1 MKIESLKQRQA
12 DSIAAL
18 KELLALDAPDM
29 SEVNR
34 LNDEVKSI
42 TDRIN
47 IARSVAQFQP
57 EPSEDEFQ
65 TEPQVKAWE
74 RQAIGA
80 GPDLRAFAGRD
91 NNEKAYNA
99 YAFGQWM
106 RATALKSASARKWC
120 QDHGV
125 LKAAD
130 IKAMNEGTGS
140 AGGFAVPTIISDQ
153 FVYLREQASI
163 MRQDARKYTMTS
175 NALNVPVISG
185 SVTAVWGAE
194 NTAITASDL
203 TVASVALSAK
213 KLTALSVMSSELNED
228 AVVNFASILA
238 MDMANKLGHEEDRVC
253 FNGTGIAGDGGI
265 TGLCQYIFGLSG
277 TKANIASLVTAPSF
291 TATPA
296 NLTLAIWQ
304 SLVAKLPVYAQ
315 QNAKFYMHKQIFFNY
330 VADKLITLGGNNYS
344 ALAMGAGLQPTLFG
358 YPVQF
363 VQDMPSAL
371 TTASINTPIAV
382 LADLSKAVAF
392 GDRRELSIA
401 TSTERYFDQDSIAV
415 RAIERVGFSGATDPG
430 NVNAAVASQVPGSA
444 IVLVTNATTA

>member
-1 MKIESLKQRQA
+1 VKIESLKQRQA

-18 KELLALDAPDM
+18 KELLTLDAPDM
-29 SEVNR
+29 TEVNR

-42 TDRIN
+42 TDRLN

-57 EPSEDEFQ
+57 EPEDEFN

-125 LKAAD
+125 LKAQD
-130 IKAMNEGTGS
+130 IKAMNEGSGS
-140 AGGFAVPTIISDQ
+140 AGGYAVPTIISDQ

-163 MRQDARKYTMTS
+163 MRQDARKYTMSS

-213 KLTALSVMSSELNED
+213 KLTALSIMSSELNED

-253 FNGTGIAGDGGI
+253 FNGTGISGDGGI
-265 TGLCQYIFGLSG
+265 TGLCQYIFGLSA

-291 TATPA
+291 TATTS

-315 QNAKFYMHKQIFFNY
+315 ANAKFYMHKQIFFNY
-330 VADKLITLGGNNYS
+330 VADKLISLSGNNYS

-371 TTASINTPIAV
+371 TTASTSVPIAV

-430 NVNAAVASQVPGSA
+430 NVNATVASQVPGSA

>member
-18 KELLALDAPDM
+18 KELLTLDAPDM
-29 SEVNR
+29 TEINR

-42 TDRIN
+42 TDRLN

-57 EPSEDEFQ
+57 EPEDEFQ

-125 LKAAD
+125 LKAQD

-153 FVYLREQASI
+153 FVYLREAASI

-175 NALNVPVISG
+175 NAMNVPVISG

-213 KLTALSVMSSELNED
+213 KLTAFSVMSSELNED

-253 FNGTGIAGDGGI
+253 FNGTGSAGDGGI
-265 TGLCQYIFGLSG
+265 TGLCQYIFGLSS

-291 TATPA
+291 VSTPA

-315 QNAKFYMHKQIFFNY
+315 ANAKFYMHKQIYFNY
-330 VADKLITLGGNNYS
+330 VADKLISLSGNNYN
-344 ALAMGAGLQPTLFG
+344 ALALGAGLQPTLFG

-430 NVNAAVASQVPGSA
+430 NIAAVPSQVPGSA

>member
-18 KELLALDAPDM
+18 KELLALDTPDM
-29 SEVNR
+29 GEVNR

-42 TDRIN
+42 TDRLN

-57 EPSEDEFQ
+57 EPEDEFQ

-80 GPDLRAFAGRD
+80 GPDLRAFSGRD

-125 LKAAD
+125 LKAQD
-130 IKAMNEGTGS
+130 VKAMAEGTNS
-140 AGGFAVPTIISDQ
+140 LGGFAVPTIISDQ

-163 MRQDARKYTMTS
+163 MRQDARKYTMSS

-185 SVTAVWGAE
+185 SVTSVWGAE

-213 KLTALSVMSSELNED
+213 KLTALTVMSSELNED

-253 FNGTGIAGDGGI
+253 FNGTGVSGDGSI

-315 QNAKFYMHKQIFFNY
+315 ANAKFYMHKQIFFNY
-330 VADKLITLGGNNYS
+330 VCDKLVGLGGNNYN
-344 ALAMGAGLQPTLFG
+344 ALALGAGLQPTLFG

-363 VQDMPSAL
+363 VQDMPASL

-415 RAIERVGFSGATDPG
+415 RAIERIAFSGATDPG
-430 NVNAAVASQVPGSA
+430 NVAAAASQVPGSA

>member
-1 MKIESLKQRQA
+1 
-12 DSIAAL
+12 
-18 KELLALDAPDM
+18 
-29 SEVNR
+29 
-34 LNDEVKSI
+34 
-42 TDRIN
+42 
-47 IARSVAQFQP
+47 
-57 EPSEDEFQ
+57 
-65 TEPQVKAWE
+65 
-74 RQAIGA
+74 
-80 GPDLRAFAGRD
+80 
-91 NNEKAYNA
+91 
-99 YAFGQWM
+99 
-106 RATALKSASARKWC
+106 
-120 QDHGV
+120 
-125 LKAAD
+125 
-130 IKAMNEGTGS
+130 
-140 AGGFAVPTIISDQ
+140 
-153 FVYLREQASI
+153 
-163 MRQDARKYTMTS
+163 
-175 NALNVPVISG
+175 
-185 SVTAVWGAE
+185 
-194 NTAITASDL
+194 
-203 TVASVALSAK
+203 
-213 KLTALSVMSSELNED
+213 MSSELNED

-265 TGLCQYIFGLSG
+265 TGLAQYIFGLSG

-315 QNAKFYMHKQIFFNY
+315 ASAKFYMHKQIFFNY
-330 VADKLITLGGNNYS
+330 VCDKLVSLGGNNYN
-344 ALAMGAGLQPTLFG
+344 ALALGAGLQPTLFG

-415 RAIERVGFSGATDPG
+415 RAIERLAFSGATDPG